1 MYLDMITTGWDV
13 RVLQM
18 VSDRCAA
25 QFFNCDIMF
34 YQVTMFKSVTARMK
48 WLLATG
54 GDLSEFR
61 IEGPTLAE
69 EAMQQAAACAGK
81 TYTRALTKAALAPGY
96 YLTLGK
102 QSEVSKSN
110 HTSTQLS
117 PQLCY
122 VGGQVPA

>member
-1 MYLDMITTGWDV
+1 MFVCSKWCQIVVQPSSLIV
-13 RVLQM
+13 IIIII
-18 VSDRCAA
+18 
-25 QFFNCDIMF
+25 IMF

-54 GDLSEFR
+54 GDLSELR

-102 QSEVSKSN
+102 QSEVSKNN

-117 PQLCY
+117 SQLCY